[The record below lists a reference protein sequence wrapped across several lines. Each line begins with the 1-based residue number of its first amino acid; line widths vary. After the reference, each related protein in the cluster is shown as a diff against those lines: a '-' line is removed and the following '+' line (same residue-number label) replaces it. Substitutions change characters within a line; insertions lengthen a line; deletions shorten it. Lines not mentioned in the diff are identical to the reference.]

1 MSTTVFA
8 ILYVAEDRR
17 SAQFYA
23 DHLGLPILEESPGF
37 AMLAL
42 PNGAMLG
49 LWIKGGV
56 QPAVTAAPGGS
67 ELALTLP
74 DVAALHARHQEWAAA
89 GVTILSA
96 PMTMDFGT
104 SFTAADPDGHRLRMF
119 VPAM

>member
-1 MSTTVFA
+1 MTTTVFA
-8 ILYVAEDRR
+8 ILYVTDVRR

-23 DHLGLPILEESPGF
+23 DRLGLPILEESPGF

-42 PNGAMLG
+42 PGGAMLG

-56 QPAVTAAPGGS
+56 QPAVTVAPGGS

-74 DVAALHARHQEWAAA
+74 DEATLHARHQDWATA
-89 GVTILSA
+89 GVHILSA
-96 PMTMDFGT
+96 PLAMDFGT
-104 SFTAADPDGHRLRMF
+104 SFTAADPDGHRLRLF